1 MDSYHSFNLIVKNA
15 MICTMDREGR
25 VLRRGSLA
33 VRGDRIALISETALS
48 RSALAERVIDADGM
62 VLFPGFINTHI
73 HIFQSF
79 LKGLGADHRLIE
91 WLNLSALPYGQ
102 IMTPR
107 QHRLAAQLA
116 CMEALKSG
124 CTTLCE
130 FFYTNQD
137 PELAHACIEGMQSTG
152 IRSVFIRA
160 FQDTGEEYGMPSM
173 FIEPAEK
180 AMREVEALK
189 KRYRENDM
197 LSIWTG
203 PDVTWST
210 TEEGYRT
217 MLAYCLSENVRYSMH
232 LKETEVDNE
241 MCLRTYGKDIVD
253 LLEEIGFLTDRML
266 AVHCVN
272 LTENDIRRFA
282 EHGVSVSHNPAP
294 NLYLGSGIPPIP
306 ESLRAGVNVAL
317 GTDGA
322 ASNNSTDMLETMKLA
337 ALMQKGLHRNAAVIT
352 ADQVIRMAASGG
364 AKAIG
369 MEDRLGSLEPGK
381 KADMILFDPRHLKSF
396 PNHDAKATVVYASSE
411 ENIDTTIVNGEI
423 VYHKGVFKGGLTE
436 AELVQEIAVEV
447 EKMRASAAAL

>member
-1 MDSYHSFNLIVKNA
+1 MDTYDLVIRNA
-15 MICTMDREGR
+15 QIHTMDRDGH
-25 VLRRGSLA
+25 VIDRGTVA
-33 VRGDRIALISETALS
+33 IRGDSIAWIGQGDPPDCDKATH
-48 RSALAERVIDADGM
+48 RIDAGGM
-62 VLFPGFINTHI
+62 ILFPGFINTHI

-91 WLNLSALPYGQ
+91 WLNLSALPYGRV
-102 IMTPR
+102 MTPR
-107 QHRLAAQLA
+107 QHALAAQLA

-124 CTTLCE
+124 CTTICE

-152 IRSVFIRA
+152 IRKVFIRT

-189 KRYRENDM
+189 KRYRESDM

-210 TEEGYRT
+210 TRRGYQV
-217 MLAYCLSENVRYSMH
+217 MLEYCRSENVRYSMH

-241 MCLRTYGKDIVD
+241 MCHRYYGKDIVD
-253 LLEEIGFLTDRML
+253 LLEEIGFLTDRLL

-272 LTENDIRRFA
+272 LTPDDIRRFA
-282 EHGVSVSHNPAP
+282 EHGVSISHNPAP
-294 NLYLGSGIPPIP
+294 NLYLGSGIAPIP

-337 ALMQKGLHRNAAVIT
+337 ALMQKGIHRDASVIT
-352 ADQVIRMAASGG
+352 AGQVVGMATRGG
-364 AKAIG
+364 ARAIG
-369 MEDRLGSLEPGK
+369 MADKLGALEVGR
-381 KADMILFDPRHLKSF
+381 KADMILFDPRRLKSC
-396 PNHDAKATVVYASSE
+396 PNHDAAATAVYASSE
-411 ENIDTTIVNGEI
+411 ENIDTTIVNGKI
-423 VYHKGVFKGGLTE
+423 VYQRGRFANGLTE
-436 AELVQEIAVEV
+436 AALVRQIEAEV
-447 EKMRASAAAL
+447 GKMKAKQGLGA

>member
-1 MDSYHSFNLIVKNA
+1 MDSNHSFNLIVKNA

-33 VRGDRIALISETALS
+33 VRGDRIALISETDLS

-160 FQDTGEEYGMPSM
+160 FQDTGEEYGMPPM

-180 AMREVEALK
+180 AMRVVEALK

-217 MLAYCLSENVRYSMH
+217 MLAYCLSENVRYSML

-337 ALMQKGLHRNAAVIT
+337 ALMQKGLHRDAAVIT
-352 ADQVIRMAASGG
+352 ADQVIRMAACGG

-396 PNHDAKATVVYASSE
+396 PNHDARATVVYASSE
-411 ENIDTTIVNGEI
+411 ENIDTTIVNGKI

>member
-33 VRGDRIALISETALS
+33 VRGDRIALISETDLS
-48 RSALAERVIDADGM
+48 RSVLAERVIDADGM

-306 ESLRAGVNVAL
+306 EILRAGVNVAL
-317 GTDGA
+317 GTDGT

>member
-1 MDSYHSFNLIVKNA
+1 MRERYDLIIQNA
-15 MICTMDREGR
+15 MIYTMDQEQG
-25 VLRRGSLA
+25 VINCGSLA
-33 VRGDRIALISETALS
+33 VRGDTIALIERGDCSESYDADQ
-48 RSALAERVIDADGM
+48 VIDAEGM
-62 VLFPGFINTHI
+62 ILFPGFINTHI

-107 QHRLAAQLA
+107 QHELAAKLA

-137 PELAHACIEGMQSTG
+137 PELADACIEGMRATG

-173 FIEPAEK
+173 FIEPAAK

-189 KRYRENDM
+189 QRHKEDDM

-210 TEEGYRT
+210 TKEGYQT
-217 MLAYCLSENVRYSMH
+217 MLEYCLSKNVRYSMH
-232 LKETEVDNE
+232 IKETEVDNE
-241 MCLRTYGKDIVD
+241 MCFRNYGMDIVD
-253 LLEEIGFLTDRML
+253 LLEEIGFLTDKML

-272 LTENDIRRFA
+272 LTEQDIGRFA
-282 EHGVSVSHNPAP
+282 KYGVSISHNPAP

-306 ESLRAGVNVAL
+306 ESLRSGVNVSL

-337 ALMQKGLHRNAAVIT
+337 ALIQKGIHRDASVIT
-352 ADQVIRMAASGG
+352 ADQVIRMATCSG

-369 MEDRLGSLEPGK
+369 MEKLIGTLEVGK

-396 PNHDAKATVVYASSE
+396 PNHDAEATVVYSSSE
-411 ENIDTTIVNGEI
+411 ENIDTTIVNGRI
-423 VYHKGVFKGGLTE
+423 VYQNGRFTGELSE
-436 AELVQEIAVEV
+436 AELIREAGAEV
-447 EKMRASAAAL
+447 EIMKRSAQNI